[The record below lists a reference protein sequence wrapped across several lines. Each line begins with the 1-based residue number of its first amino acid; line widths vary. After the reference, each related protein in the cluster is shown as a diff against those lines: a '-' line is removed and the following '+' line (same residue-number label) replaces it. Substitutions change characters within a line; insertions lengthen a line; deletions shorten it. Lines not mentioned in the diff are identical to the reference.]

1 MWTGILKSVTFI
13 LFHSRQKVFQ
23 SGWISE
29 IIAVLEIEAK
39 FGNWQYWKSLMSEI
53 IDIAIVI
60 VSRIVDI
67 KNRRYSKSM
76 AFKK

>member
-1 MWTGILKSVTFI
+1 
-13 LFHSRQKVFQ
+13 
-23 SGWISE
+23 
-29 IIAVLEIEAK
+29 
-39 FGNWQYWKSLMSEI
+39 MSEI